1 MKYKKILHGLDG
13 SEGSFKALEHAVDLA
28 SRFRAELHT
37 ISVEEVPRS
46 PATAGEIV
54 AAEQAVKGRYGQAM
68 QRAKLIAGEQGI
80 ELQCHVV
87 VGHQIKSI
95 VEFIKERR
103 YDLLVIGFMG
113 HSALYERVMGS
124 TCQGLVR
131 LADCTVLVVK

>member
-1 MKYKKILHGLDG
+1 MKYRKILVGLDG
-13 SEGSFKALEHAVDLA
+13 SDGSFKAFEHGVDLA
-28 SRFRAELHT
+28 SRFRAELHAV
-37 ISVEEVPRS
+37 SVAEVPRY
-46 PATAGEIV
+46 PGATGETV
-54 AAEQAVKGRYGQAM
+54 EAEQAAKGRYGQTL